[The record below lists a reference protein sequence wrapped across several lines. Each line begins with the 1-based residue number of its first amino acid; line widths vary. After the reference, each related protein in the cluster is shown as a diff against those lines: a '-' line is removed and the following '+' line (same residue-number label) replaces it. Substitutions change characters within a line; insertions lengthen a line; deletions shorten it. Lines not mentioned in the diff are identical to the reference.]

1 MPVETIREK
10 FQFFQSLSPQECEN
24 FLNFC
29 ERTQVEA
36 GKILWEEGDTN
47 NFAAFILNGKLGIKK
62 KTEFNGRHVIVG
74 VYTPGSVVGELCLL
88 TSNPRSVTAEVIEP
102 SEVLL
107 LHSQNF
113 EDMLQQFPMLGLSLL
128 RHIFIATSKRLTKS
142 YERIASMF

>member
-1 MPVETIREK
+1 MPIDTIRQQ
-10 FQFFQSLSPQECEN
+10 FQFFQTLSVEECEN
-24 FLNFC
+24 FLTYC
-29 ERTQVEA
+29 ERTPAEA
-36 GKILWEEGDTN
+36 GKILWEEGDTD

-62 KTEFNGRHVIVG
+62 RTEFGGRHVIVG

-88 TSNPRSVTAEVIEP
+88 TSNPRSVTAEVLEP

-113 EDMLQQFPMLGLSLL
+113 EKMLLQFPLLGLSLL

>member
-1 MPVETIREK
+1 MSIETIREQ
-10 FQFFQSLSPQECEN
+10 FQFFQALTPQDCEN
-24 FLNFC
+24 FLQFC
-29 ERTQVEA
+29 DRTEVKA
-36 GKILWEEGDTN
+36 GESLWTEGDTD

-62 KTEFNGRHVIVG
+62 QTEFGGRHVIVG

-88 TSNPRSVTAEVIEP
+88 TNNPRSVTAEVIEP

-113 EDMLQQFPMLGLSLL
+113 EAMLQQFPMLGLSLL

>member
-1 MPVETIREK
+1 MPVESIREQ
-10 FQFFQSLSPQECEN
+10 FQFFQTLSPQDCEN
-24 FLNFC
+24 FLQFC
-29 ERTQVEA
+29 ERSQVEA
-36 GKILWEEGDTN
+36 GKNLWEEGDTD

-62 KTEFNGRHVIVG
+62 QTEFGGRHVIVG

-88 TSNPRSVTAEVIEP
+88 TQNPRSVTAEVIEP
-102 SEVLL
+102 SEMLL

-113 EDMLQQFPMLGLSLL
+113 EEMLQHFPMLGLALL